1 MKILTLKTAA
11 NAAKE
16 FAKQHGFLVAI
27 SQQALVCIVTYS
39 VMKFINQKKG
49 GKV

>member
-1 MKILTLKTAA
+1 MNIRTIKTAA

-16 FAKQHGFLVAI
+16 FAKQHGLLVTI

-39 VMKFINQKKG
+39 VMKCINQKKG